1 MTEEEQLAEAKRIQ
15 DEIRKLANSRPQIS
29 FSNYKTA
36 IPQLVRQV
44 AQIALDAAQLQQADS
59 ELEMEQAEK
68 LRALKDAATAVVA
81 TEGET

>member
-59 ELEMEQAEK
+59 ELEMEQGEK

>member
-15 DEIRKLANSRPQIS
+15 GEIRDLANSHPQIS

-36 IPQLVRQV
+36 IPRLVRQV

-59 ELEMEQAEK
+59 ELELKQAEK
-68 LRALKDAATAVVA
+68 LKALEDAASDVVQ
-81 TEGET
+81 EGDE